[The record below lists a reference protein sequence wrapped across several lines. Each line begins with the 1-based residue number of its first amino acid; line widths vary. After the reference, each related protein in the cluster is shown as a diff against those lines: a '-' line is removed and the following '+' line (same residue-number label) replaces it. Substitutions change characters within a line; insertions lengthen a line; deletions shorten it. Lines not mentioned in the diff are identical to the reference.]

1 MNLIELL
8 NNFLNA
14 VHKRSLNAP
23 KQVRKID
30 YTKDR
35 QYVGNI
41 IINVLTER
49 ITVKKALLLF
59 PKDSEDPSIQ
69 AAWHALCHYEADE
82 EIAASDKLYQQE
94 QLEYLEF
101 IAFEF
106 KDGKELP
113 KNIIESYKQYHKEA
127 LIPHNNGMRG
137 VFKKLFK
144 SINI

>member
-1 MNLIELL
+1 MNIIELL
-8 NNFLNA
+8 NNFLNNL
-14 VHKRSLNAP
+14 HKRGLQP
-23 KQVRKID
+23 KKVKSVD

-35 QYVGNI
+35 QYVGHI

-49 ITVKKALLLF
+49 INVQKALLLF

-82 EIAASDKLYQQE
+82 DISSKDNLFLQE

-101 IAFEF
+101 IAFTF

-113 KNIIESYKQYHKEA
+113 QNIIDSYKQYHEEA
-127 LIPHNNGMRG
+127 LIPHAKSFGG
-137 VFKKLFK
+137 LIKKLFK
-144 SINI
+144 KINT

>member
-1 MNLIELL
+1 MNIIEIL
-8 NNFLNA
+8 NNFLNNL
-14 VHKRSLNAP
+14 HKRSLQP
-23 KQVRKID
+23 KKVKIVD

-35 QYVGNI
+35 QYVGHI

-49 ITVKKALLLF
+49 INVQKALLLF

-82 EIAASDKLYQQE
+82 DISSKDNLFLQE

-101 IAFEF
+101 IAFTF

-113 KNIIESYKQYHKEA
+113 QNIIDSYKQYHEEV
-127 LIPHNNGMRG
+127 LIPHAKGLG
-137 VFKKLFK
+137 GLVKKLFK
-144 SINI
+144 SINT